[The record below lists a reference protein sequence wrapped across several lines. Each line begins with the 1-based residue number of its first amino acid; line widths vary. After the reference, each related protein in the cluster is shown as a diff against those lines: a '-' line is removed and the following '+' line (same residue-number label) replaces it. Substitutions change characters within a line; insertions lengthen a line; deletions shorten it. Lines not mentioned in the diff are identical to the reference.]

1 MLPQRWPTCSSLLPP
16 SLPQPTISWSSTLPC
31 LLVTSLVLLADYYTV
46 SIASQ
51 RVDPHSISRAG
62 SLAAFSSALLVA
74 WLSWYLFHPSDHG
87 LSPGVV
93 IGAVLFIIAT
103 PMVTRPNR
111 PSQMILVGYSASGLP
126 LYSSSSQHT
135 PPSALQ
141 WVRPAL
147 QKIMENQD
155 SRRIFY
161 FLLLNLVS
169 CCRVTL
175 CNILILCNCCITTN
189 LG

>member
-1 MLPQRWPTCSSLLPP
+1 MADLFLSFPP
-16 SLPQPTISWSSTLPC
+16 PLTQPTISWSSTLPC

-51 RVDPHSISRAG
+51 RVDPHRISRAG

-74 WLSWYLFHPSDHG
+74 WFSWYLFHPSDHG

-126 LYSSSSQHT
+126 LYSSSSQRT

-169 CCRVTL
+169 FCRVTL
-175 CNILILCNCCITTN
+175 CNSKLCNILIMCNSNIV
-189 LG
+189 

>member
-1 MLPQRWPTCSSLLPP
+1 MCTSTNVPSCDRDDCSSSSLPP
-16 SLPQPTISWSSTLPC
+16 PRTQPTVSWSSTLLC
-31 LLVTSLVLLADYYTV
+31 LLVTSLVLVADYYTV

-51 RVDPHSISRAG
+51 RVDPHRISRAG

-74 WLSWYLFHPSDHG
+74 WFSWYLFHPSDHG

-93 IGAVLFIIAT
+93 IGALLFIIAT

-111 PSQMILVGYSASGLP
+111 PSQMILVGYSAAGLP
-126 LYSSSSQHT
+126 LYSSSSSQRT

-141 WVRPAL
+141 WVKPAL

-169 CCRVTL
+169 YFM
-175 CNILILCNCCITTN
+175 
-189 LG
+189 